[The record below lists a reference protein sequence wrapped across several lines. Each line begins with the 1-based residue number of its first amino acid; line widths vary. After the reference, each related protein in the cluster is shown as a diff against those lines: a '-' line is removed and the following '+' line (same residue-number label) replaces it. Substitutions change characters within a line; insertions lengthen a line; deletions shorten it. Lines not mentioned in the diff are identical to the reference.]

1 MSVVAVIT
9 LSGQR
14 ADESVDLAVI
24 GALAATFVAIE
35 LFFYL
40 PSVRWLGAWYLRRTT
55 RRLSQSRSFL
65 RARRTGLILCVID
78 TAVVLA
84 WRGCVLFYA
93 AVLLLFVAPIL
104 LTLASLSLA
113 AALVVR

>member
-9 LSGQR
+9 SSGQR
-14 ADESVDLAVI
+14 PDESVALVVI
-24 GALAATFVAIE
+24 GALAATFVATA

-40 PSVRWLGAWYLRRTT
+40 PSVRWLAAWYLRRTR

-65 RARRTGLILCVID
+65 RVRITGLILCVID
-78 TAVVLA
+78 TVVALA
-84 WRGCVLFYA
+84 WRGCVAFYA
-93 AVLLLFVAPIL
+93 AVLFLFVAPIL
-104 LTLASLSLA
+104 LTLASLTLA

>member
-9 LSGQR
+9 SSGQR

-40 PSVRWLGAWYLRRTT
+40 PSVRWLGAWYLRCTT

-65 RARRTGLILCVID
+65 RVRRTGLILCVID

-84 WRGCVLFYA
+84 WRGCILLYA
-93 AVLLLFVAPIL
+93 AVLLLFVTPIL